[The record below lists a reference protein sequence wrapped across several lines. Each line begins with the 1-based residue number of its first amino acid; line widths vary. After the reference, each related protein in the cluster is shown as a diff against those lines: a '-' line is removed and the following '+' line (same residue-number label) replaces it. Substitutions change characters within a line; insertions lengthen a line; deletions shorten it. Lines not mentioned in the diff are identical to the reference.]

1 MTQDT
6 QISPNRNG
14 KNTRARRFDRRA
26 LLTACALALGACASA
41 PTGSETSNET
51 PAVVSDGRPDPTLI
65 VDCMLPGKI
74 KKLGSAMTYVTPRR
88 PVKASSQE
96 CEIRGGEYVSYDR
109 ADFQTALNVW
119 RPLAEQGDPA
129 AQTYVG
135 AIYEKGLGV
144 APDFQQAVR
153 WYKQAAEQGYS
164 RAQYSLGYL
173 YEMGLGVEK
182 DPKEAVRWYRQA
194 AGIAAEELSATVVL
208 LSEKEKAQLEQAA
221 AAERTELA
229 QVQQQVSAQQS
240 ELAQLS
246 QDVAAAQAE
255 LQAARRAAQQHHAA
269 ANRAKREQ
277 TRVESELQ
285 ARAGKLD
292 ALAAQVQAK
301 ESELANAEAALQQRH
316 QGLLA
321 ERSKLDASVQET
333 TSRRMALDAE
343 LTQLHEAEAAVARA
357 RAQADD
363 STLQAKAAQIEQQ
376 IAGKRSELTS
386 VEETL
391 ARQRALAQAK
401 GEELRELLRDIEQ
414 RKIAL
419 RADMDRLEATRRAT
433 AEQQAALLA
442 EQQRVAEQLR
452 QEQAKYQASLQRE
465 KQISAQLPSAAPAVV
480 ASAAPTMVSALPS
493 DTLALAPRIEMIDPQ
508 VPKVRSG
515 PPALPVL
522 LVSGG
527 IRSRDIVGRV
537 LADKPLLLVSVN
549 DQRVTLQSNGVFS
562 TNVSVVQDGTRVDVV
577 AVDADG
583 NRGETNF
590 VLAPQQQTRTA
601 AAIDTTAVNAVAA
614 LPPNLDF
621 GNFHALLIGNNDYKG
636 LPKLITPHQDVDALA
651 KVLNEKYGFKETLV
665 LKDATRYDITTSLNK
680 LRASLTEKDNL
691 LVYYAGHGEL
701 DRVNMTGQWL
711 PVDAEPDNTANWIS
725 NSSLTEL
732 VNAIPAKRVMV
743 VADSCYSGILARSA
757 LATLETGRSEDARFT
772 WLEKMLKKRSR
783 TVLTSGGVA
792 PVLDEGGGD
801 HSVFARALLQALE
814 SNTDVLEGQRLFR
827 QVSAAVAVAADRYKV
842 DQVPEYAPIRHA
854 GHESGDFFLV
864 PRAL

>member
-1 MTQDT
+1 MTQA
-6 QISPNRNG
+6 
-14 KNTRARRFDRRA
+14 TRALSSGKVTHRRGFARRG
-26 LLTACALALGACASA
+26 LLTACALALGACASTPA
-41 PTGSETSNET
+41 GPQASSEQ

-65 VDCMLPGKI
+65 VDCLLPGKI

-109 ADFQTALNVW
+109 ADFKTALNVW

-144 APDFQQAVR
+144 APDYEQAVFWYQQAA
-153 WYKQAAEQGYS
+153 KQGYS

-173 YEMGLGVEK
+173 YEMGFGVDK
-182 DPKEAVRWYRQA
+182 NPKEAVRWYRQA
-194 AGIAAEELSATVVL
+194 AGIAAEDLSATVVL
-208 LSEKEKAQLEQAA
+208 LSEKEKAQLQQAA
-221 AAERTELA
+221 ASERAALA

-240 ELAQLS
+240 ELTQLS
-246 QDVAAAQAE
+246 QDVASAQAE
-255 LQAARRAAQQHHAA
+255 LQAARRAAHQHQAA
-269 ANRAKREQ
+269 ASRAKREQ
-277 TRVESELQ
+277 VRVESEMQ
-285 ARAGKLD
+285 ARAGELER
-292 ALAAQVQAK
+292 LAAQVRTK
-301 ESELANAEAALQQRH
+301 EDELASAESAVMQRR
-316 QGLLA
+316 QALLA
-321 ERSKLDASVQET
+321 EQSKLDTSVHEA
-333 TSRRMALDAE
+333 TSRRAQLDAE
-343 LTQLHEAEAAVARA
+343 LARLRETEVALTRE
-357 RAQADD
+357 RTRGDD
-363 STLQAKAAQIEQQ
+363 ATLQAKAAQIEQQ
-376 IAGKRSELTS
+376 IAEKHSELTR

-391 ARQRALAQAK
+391 ARQRSLALAR
-401 GEELRELLRDIEQ
+401 GEELRGLLRDIDQ

-419 RADMDRLEATRRAT
+419 RADVERLAATQRAT
-433 AEQQAALLA
+433 AEQHAALRA
-442 EQQRVAEQLR
+442 EQARVAEQLR

-465 KQISAQLPSAAPAVV
+465 QQISAQLPAAAPAVV
-480 ASAAPTMVSALPS
+480 ASTTPTMVSAVPS
-493 DTLALAPRIEMIDPQ
+493 ETLALAPRIEMIDPQ

-522 LVSGG
+522 LVTGG

-537 LADKPLLLVSVN
+537 LSEKPLLLVSVN
-549 DQRVTLQSNGVFS
+549 DQRVALQSNGVFN
-562 TNVSVVQDGTRVDVV
+562 TNVPVLQDGTRVDVV

-583 NRGETNF
+583 NRGETKF
-590 VLAPQQQTRTA
+590 VLAPQQQTRTVA
-601 AAIDTTAVNAVAA
+601 TADTTAIKAVAA
-614 LPPNLDF
+614 LPPTLDF

-651 KVLNEKYGFKETLV
+651 KVLKEKYGFKDTTV
-665 LKDATRYDITTSLNK
+665 LKDATRYDIITGLNK
-680 LRASLTEKDNL
+680 LRANLTEKDNL

-757 LATLETGRSEDARFT
+757 LATLEAGRSNDARFT

-801 HSVFARALLQALE
+801 HSVFARALLETLE

-864 PRAL
+864 PRTL